1 MISFG
6 SFVEGPLLRFAFALL
21 FLGVAARMGFS
32 IFAILGSAGVKL
44 PMWKYVLL
52 CLARSFVP
60 FHKAIKKKPL
70 YTLIRYVFHMCLFAV
85 PVFLFEHIVLWEES
99 RLEWGWAA
107 LPGHWADRLTL
118 LVLALLLAFLL
129 RRTLAPRVRASSSV
143 TDYLFLLVVSLPFL
157 TGYFLSHGT
166 PDFLSL
172 LDKDMW
178 TIHILSGET
187 MLISS
192 TFLFC
197 RTRLAE
203 DKCTGCAACVVS
215 CPTGTLEA
223 TDKGTNRVFSYSNY
237 LCICC
242 GSCVGSCPEDAGELR
257 HKISL
262 RRFLP
267 FPSKTMVRSV
277 RLEAC
282 ERCGALFVPE
292 PQIRKVLQT
301 IAEDVPRLC
310 LECKKTGFSRIVSG
324 EALSQI

>member
-1 MISFG
+1 M
-6 SFVEGPLLRFAFALL
+6 LRFAFAL
-21 FLGVAARMGFS
+21 FLLGMAARMSFS
-32 IFAILGSAGVKL
+32 LSAILASSCERAKPVT
-44 PMWKYVLL
+44 YVLVSL
-52 CLARSFVP
+52 SRMLLP
-60 FHKAIKKKPL
+60 FHNGVKKKPL
-70 YTLIRYVFHMCLFAV
+70 YALIRYIFHMCLFAV

-99 RLEWGWAA
+99 RFEWGWTA

-129 RRTLAPRVRASSSV
+129 RRTLATRVRASSSA

-157 TGYFLSHGT
+157 TGYFLSHGA

-223 TDKGTNRVFSYSNY
+223 TDRGTNRVFSYSNY

-267 FPSKTMVRSV
+267 FPSKTVVRSV

-292 PQIRKVLQT
+292 PQIRKILQT

-310 LECKKTGFSRIVSG
+310 LQCKKTSFSRIVSG
-324 EALSQI
+324 EALLRI